1 MLPVLHPSR
10 YTMRL
15 VLTPAGAYAH
25 RQIPLEYHM
34 SKADHAFLRTF
45 STIILGLV
53 LLTAVI
59 VILARSLTTAVDGD
73 ANPSQQTN
81 IEQRLKPVAAV
92 RVGAEGAAAI
102 AAAEQ
107 AQAMPAPA
115 ESTAA
120 AVDGQQVYGSVC
132 TACHAAGVAGAPM
145 PGSEVMAQRL
155 AEKGL
160 DGLVASA
167 ITGIN
172 VMPPRGGRPDLSDE
186 QIRAAIE
193 FMLQ

>member
-1 MLPVLHPSR
+1 
-10 YTMRL
+10 
-15 VLTPAGAYAH
+15 
-25 RQIPLEYHM
+25 M